1 MKRWHKKYE
10 WVDHAQCGDSPIH
23 TMENPNESERI
34 EAEAICTRCI
44 VRPEC
49 IEWALR
55 EKASSV
61 FVAGVYLPD
70 PSMKRELRLLYNQL
84 QESIPSELAIVGE
97 V

>member
-1 MKRWHKKYE
+1 MKRWHRKYE
-10 WVDHAQCGDSPIH
+10 WVDHAKCGDSTIH
-23 TMENPNESERI
+23 TMENPNESDRI
-34 EAEAICTRCI
+34 EAKVICTGCV

-61 FVAGVYLPD
+61 FVAGIYLPD
-70 PSMKRELRLLYNQL
+70 PSMKRELRLLYHQL
-84 QESIPSELAIVGE
+84 QESIPSELAMVGE

>member
-10 WVDHAQCGDSPIH
+10 WVDHAQCGDSSIH

-34 EAEAICTRCI
+34 EAEAICTRCM

-84 QESIPSELAIVGE
+84 QESIPSELAMVGE